1 MSTVLTLAFI
11 TPLVQ
16 FVTSKVIE
24 AGTAGDKAKQ
34 YARAQE
40 LIAVNTALTAIDA
53 GDPAGTALL
62 AGALSGQTALSP
74 GEAVALQSLL
84 AVVGNQLALLN
95 KVAGGTLLGGE
106 AEQIVTTILAAGTQ
120 VAKAY
125 PAA

>member
-1 MSTVLTLAFI
+1 M
-11 TPLVQ
+11 
-16 FVTSKVIE
+16 IE

-40 LIAVNTALTAIDA
+40 LIKVNAAVTAIDS
-53 GDPAGTALL
+53 GDPSGTAQL
-62 AGALSGQTALSP
+62 ASALSNQTALSP

-106 AEQIVTTILAAGTQ
+106 AEQIVTTILAAGTA
-120 VAKAY
+120 VAQAY
-125 PAA
+125 PAS